1 MASFTLVQLTIIYTH
16 YQSRPGPTVARATI
30 PQSVDVRKLLKK
42 LFFNQPEEDKQISV
56 TESAE
61 VEDSADV
68 QDEKRDGAAPDG
80 AEEAPDVKNES
91 GAKSAG
97 EDAPEDDALP
107 AAPEAAE
114 APSAEDLAQTAPL
127 EPLPEHVRTDQP
139 AQAEKPA
146 QTGPISA
153 QKSGPAPVLR
163 TEPSIQVAQRTHVGA
178 ARERNEDA
186 AYSFVAQASGGFE
199 PLPPFGLFVVADGM
213 GGHYDGHKASKIVS
227 RTVAQHVLQTLYFPL
242 LRGDEAIARQPIQ
255 EVMVEA
261 VERANQAIHFPETDR
276 EMGTTLTAVLILGNR
291 LFLVHVGD
299 SRAYLFSEDRLGPVT
314 TDHSIVQALQD
325 AGQLTAEQ
333 AAEHPNRNLLYRAL
347 IGDELEQVDTFT
359 QALPNSGLIVLCS
372 DGLWGL
378 VSEQE
383 MAKVLTQEISLQEK
397 VDRLVKKALEAGG
410 HDNITVIL
418 VDFDL

>member
-1 MASFTLVQLTIIYTH
+1 MREIL
-16 YQSRPGPTVARATI
+16 
-30 PQSVDVRKLLKK
+30 RKL
-42 LFFNQPEEDKQISV
+42 FSNQLERDKRVFV

-61 VEDSADV
+61 AEDSPDV
-68 QDEKRDGAAPDG
+68 QDGKRAGASPGGATETPDEG
-80 AEEAPDVKNES
+80 SENE
-91 GAKSAG
+91 AKSSG
-97 EDAPEDDALP
+97 EDAPKDDALP
-107 AAPEAAE
+107 VAPEAE
-114 APSAEDLAQTAPL
+114 GIRSDEDPAQTAPL
-127 EPLPEHVRTDQP
+127 EPLPESTQP
-139 AQAEKPA
+139 GKLA

-153 QKSGPAPVLR
+153 QKSGRAPVLR

-178 ARERNEDA
+178 ARQRNEDA

-227 RTVAQHVLQTLYFPL
+227 RAVAQHVLKTLYFPL

-261 VERANQAIHFPETDR
+261 VQQANQAIQIAESDG

-299 SRAYLFSEDRLGPVT
+299 SRAYLFSEDKLGPVT

-325 AGQLTAEQ
+325 AGQLTAEE

-359 QALPNSGLIVLCS
+359 QALPNSGLILLCS

-378 VSEQE
+378 VSESELAQ
-383 MAKVLTQEISLQEK
+383 VLNQEISLQEK

>member
-1 MASFTLVQLTIIYTH
+1 MREI
-16 YQSRPGPTVARATI
+16 
-30 PQSVDVRKLLKK
+30 LKK
-42 LFFNQPEEDKQISV
+42 LFSHQPKGDKRVSV
-56 TESAE
+56 TEPEESLGTE
-61 VEDSADV
+61 ESPDV
-68 QDEKRDGAAPDG
+68 QDRANDGAPPDETTETPDG
-80 AEEAPDVKNES
+80 M
-91 GAKSAG
+91 G
-97 EDAPEDDALP
+97 EDEAASSGEEVPEDDTLSVAPDAEALP
-107 AAPEAAE
+107 VADDP
-114 APSAEDLAQTAPL
+114 AQTAPL
-127 EPLPEHVRTDQP
+127 EPLPEHEQSERHVQTERRV
-139 AQAEKPA
+139 QAGPHS

-163 TEPSIQVAQRTHVGA
+163 TEPSIQVAQRSHVGA
-178 ARERNEDA
+178 ARQRNEDA
-186 AYSFVAQASGGFE
+186 VYSFVAQASGGFE

-213 GGHYDGHKASKIVS
+213 GGHFDGHRASKIVS
-227 RTVAQHVLQTLYFPL
+227 RAVAQHVLKTLYFPL

-261 VERANQAIHFPETDR
+261 VQQANQAIHFQDSEK

-299 SRAYLFSEDRLGPVT
+299 SRAYLFTEDRLGSVT

-325 AGQLTAEQ
+325 AGQLTAEE

-359 QALPNSGLIVLCS
+359 QALPNSGLILLCS

-378 VSEQE
+378 VSESE
-383 MAKVLTQEISLQEK
+383 MAQILNQEITLQGK
-397 VDRLVKKALEAGG
+397 VDRLIKKALEAGG

>member
-1 MASFTLVQLTIIYTH
+1 MREI
-16 YQSRPGPTVARATI
+16 
-30 PQSVDVRKLLKK
+30 LKK
-42 LFFNQPEEDKQISV
+42 LFSNQPEGDERVSV
-56 TESAE
+56 TERPESAE
-61 VEDSADV
+61 VPESPDD
-68 QDEKRDGAAPDG
+68 QD
-80 AEEAPDVKNES
+80 
-91 GAKSAG
+91 G
-97 EDAPEDDALP
+97 EDVGAPNDETAETQGVIDESD
-107 AAPEAAE
+107 AE
-114 APSAEDLAQTAPL
+114 APGEGVHQENDVPAPPGVETTYTADDPAQTAPL
-127 EPLPEHVRTDQP
+127 EPLPEHVRKEP
-139 AQAEKPA
+139 AS
-146 QTGPISA
+146 TS
-153 QKSGPAPVLR
+153 KSGPPLALR
-163 TEPSIQVAQRTHVGA
+163 AEPSIQVAQRTHVGA
-178 ARERNEDA
+178 ARQRNEDA
-186 AYSFVAQASGGFE
+186 VYTFVAQASGGFE

-227 RTVAQHVLQTLYFPL
+227 RAVAQYVLKTLYFPL

-255 EVMVEA
+255 EVMEEA
-261 VERANQAIHFPETDR
+261 VQQANQAIQLPEPDR

-299 SRAYLFSEDRLGPVT
+299 SRAYLFSEDKLGPVT

-359 QALPNSGLIVLCS
+359 QALPGSGLILLCS

-378 VSEQE
+378 VSESE
-383 MAKVLTQEISLQEK
+383 MAEILSQKISIQEK
-397 VDRLVKKALEAGG
+397 VDRLVNKALAAGG

>member
-1 MASFTLVQLTIIYTH
+1 M
-16 YQSRPGPTVARATI
+16 
-30 PQSVDVRKLLKK
+30 
-42 LFFNQPEEDKQISV
+42 
-56 TESAE
+56 TESSESTEMEESPDDQHEENAGALSDGDAE
-61 VEDSADV
+61 TQAVT
-68 QDEKRDGAAPDG
+68 
-80 AEEAPDVKNES
+80 
-91 GAKSAG
+91 G
-97 EDAPEDDALP
+97 EDDGQAPGEEVPKNDDAP
-107 AAPEAAE
+107 VSPEMEATYAADDP
-114 APSAEDLAQTAPL
+114 AQTAPL
-127 EPLPEHVRTDQP
+127 EPLPEHVKT
-139 AQAEKPA
+139 E
-146 QTGPISA
+146 TVSA
-153 QKSGPAPVLR
+153 PESGPASTPR

-178 ARERNEDA
+178 ARQRNEDA
-186 AYSFVAQASGGFE
+186 VYTFVAQASGGFE

-227 RTVAQHVLQTLYFPL
+227 RAVAQHVLKALYFPL
-242 LRGDEAIARQPIQ
+242 LRGDERIARQPIQ
-255 EVMVEA
+255 EVMEEA
-261 VERANQAIHFPETDR
+261 VERANQAIQRPEPDK

-347 IGDELEQVDTFT
+347 IGEELEQVDTFT
-359 QALPNSGLIVLCS
+359 QALPGSGLILMCS

-378 VSEQE
+378 VSESE
-383 MAKVLTQEISLQEK
+383 MAEILSQELSLQEK
-397 VDRLVKKALEAGG
+397 VDRLVDKALEAGG